1 MRGTCYPD
9 KYLNENKAIVKQLLN
24 NNHQYNIL
32 MKSSIYVQYFSQY
45 KSKKEKFRQPW
56 QKYFRNTHDKYA
68 IQALNSQVANKSE
81 IGFITFKF

>member
-1 MRGTCYPD
+1 
-9 KYLNENKAIVKQLLN
+9 
-24 NNHQYNIL
+24 

-68 IQALNSQVANKSE
+68 IQALNSQVANKSNSALLPLSFE
-81 IGFITFKF
+81 TETMLFFLVENIPSVFFF